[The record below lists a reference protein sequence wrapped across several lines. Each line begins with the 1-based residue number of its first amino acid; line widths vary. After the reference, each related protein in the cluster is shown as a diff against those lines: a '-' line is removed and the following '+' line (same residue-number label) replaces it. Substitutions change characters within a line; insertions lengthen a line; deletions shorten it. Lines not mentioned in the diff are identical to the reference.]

1 MRRMDAQK
9 QLLGQSRPQSSCYP
23 YPFRRTRVTWA
34 LRTKLLIAHVL
45 ILVSKSVYRNEVT
58 VNYFKFQMTK
68 DNFQLINQD
77 FLVNMKSKAILTS
90 KCEITLI
97 PEATEQFPT
106 ENQRNDIISLWL
118 VILSKENACF

>member
-1 MRRMDAQK
+1 
-9 QLLGQSRPQSSCYP
+9 
-23 YPFRRTRVTWA
+23 
-34 LRTKLLIAHVL
+34 
-45 ILVSKSVYRNEVT
+45 
-58 VNYFKFQMTK
+58 MTK